1 MISEKKYYQIVNKY
15 RKNSHSSKKNKK
27 SSDSSRYSFKFHSSK
42 RRRYYK
48 HKKQRSNSS
57 ENCKIKLPPR
67 QKTEQSPSE
76 QTVKK
81 LYSYTPTRSSRR
93 NRNKSSRYYRQLEL
107 SMSRSY
113 SGNNALRLFNL
124 LRCIFQ
130 WLRDIFFPPRR
141 R

>member
-1 MISEKKYYQIVNKY
+1 MIEKKKSYQTTL
-15 RKNSHSSKKNKK
+15 
-27 SSDSSRYSFKFHSSK
+27 K
-42 RRRYYK
+42 RRRKRRSQEQEDKKPK
-48 HKKQRSNSS
+48 HSFSTLQYQFDIERNKQRRNNRLKSH
-57 ENCKIKLPPR
+57 KIKLPPR

-113 SGNNALRLFNL
+113 SGNNALRLFDL